1 MSSNLIIA
9 SATYTGEIFTDNG
22 LRFMQLS
29 IPSTGKNAAVPLL
42 VVPNKAAGET
52 FDAFAPGCSLLL
64 SGRLYPNR
72 NDYKMYVVP
81 NQPLQVVTKEVAINQ
96 VNLAGGVGYIA
107 EQKMEELFSF
117 SLMCKAPSQ
126 MLLNHSWQDSMGFR
140 IESWGDDAKRLTNLL
155 YVGRQMALAGTLRY
169 NTWQAQ
175 DGSHRATYQVRVRA
189 SQYSLFGK
197 NQPKEEAQQR
207 SVHAPVLP
215 VQQGEGAKTV
225 VTAAPCSFEE
235 TVDPPF

>member
-1 MSSNLIIA
+1 MNLILA
-9 SATYTGEIFTDNG
+9 SASYVGETFTDNG
-22 LRFMQLS
+22 LRFMQLT
-29 IPSTGKNAAVPLL
+29 IPSSGKNAAAVPLY

-52 FDAFAPGCSLLL
+52 FDAFAPGCNLLV

-81 NQPLQVVTKEVAINQ
+81 NQPLQVVAKEVNVNQ
-96 VNLAGGVGYIA
+96 VNLAGGVGYIQ
-107 EQKMEELFSF
+107 EQKMEELYSF

-126 MLLNHSWQDSMGFR
+126 MILNHSWQDSMGFR
-140 IESWGDDAKRLTNLL
+140 VESWGDDAKRLANLL
-155 YVGRQMALAGTLRY
+155 YVGRQLALSGSLRY

-175 DGSHRATYQVRVRA
+175 DGSHRSTYQVRVRA

-197 NQPKEEAQQR
+197 NQAKDGQPPA
-207 SVHAPVLP
+207 SVLP
-215 VQQGEGAKTV
+215 SQQGGEVKTV
-225 VTAAPCSFEE
+225 VAATPCSFEE

>member
-1 MSSNLIIA
+1 MNLILA
-9 SATYTGEIFTDNG
+9 SASYVGETFTDSG
-22 LRFMQLS
+22 LRFMQLTV
-29 IPSTGKNAAVPLL
+29 PSSGKNATPVPLYI
-42 VVPNKAAGET
+42 VPNKAAGET
-52 FDAFAPGCSLLL
+52 FDVFAPGCNLLV

-81 NQPLQVVTKEVAINQ
+81 NQPLQVVPKEVNVNQ

-107 EQKMEELFSF
+107 EQKMEELYSF

-126 MLLNHSWQDSMGFR
+126 AILNHSWQDSMGFR
-140 IESWGDDAKRLTNLL
+140 IESWGEDAKRLSTLL
-155 YVGRQMALAGTLRY
+155 YVGRQMALAGSLRY

-197 NQPKEEAQQR
+197 NQNKESQQAASVLPAQQGGD
-207 SVHAPVLP
+207 V
-215 VQQGEGAKTV
+215 KTV
-225 VTAAPCSFEE
+225 VAAAPCSLEE
-235 TVDPPF
+235 PVDPPF

>member
-1 MSSNLIIA
+1 MNLILA
-9 SATYTGEIFTDNG
+9 SATYTGETFTDNG

-29 IPSTGKNAAVPLL
+29 IPSTGKNAAVPLFI
-42 VVPNKAAGET
+42 VPNKAAGET
-52 FDAFAPGCSLLL
+52 FDAFAPGCNLLV

-81 NQPLQVVTKEVAINQ
+81 NQALQVLPKEVAINQ

-107 EQKMEELFSF
+107 EQKLEELFSF

-126 MLLNHSWQDSMGFR
+126 MILNHSWQDSMGFR

-197 NQPKEEAQQR
+197 NQPKEEVQQR
-207 SVHAPVLP
+207 SVQVPGLP
-215 VQQGEGAKTV
+215 IQQGEGARTV
-225 VTAAPCSFEE
+225 VAAAPCSFEE
-235 TVDPPF
+235 PVDPPF

>member
-1 MSSNLIIA
+1 MNLILA
-9 SATYTGEIFTDNG
+9 SATYTGETFTDNG

-29 IPSTGKNAAVPLL
+29 IPSTGKNAAVPLFI
-42 VVPNKAAGET
+42 VPNKAAGET
-52 FDAFAPGCSLLL
+52 FDAFAPGCNLLV

-81 NQPLQVVTKEVAINQ
+81 NQALQVVPKEVAINQ

-107 EQKMEELFSF
+107 EQKLEELFSF

-126 MLLNHSWQDSMGFR
+126 MILNHSWQDSMGFR

-175 DGSHRATYQVRVRA
+175 DGSHRSTYQVRVRA

-197 NQPKEEAQQR
+197 NQPKEEVQQR
-207 SVHAPVLP
+207 PVQAPGLP
-215 VQQGEGAKTV
+215 IQQGEGARTV
-225 VTAAPCSFEE
+225 VATAPCSFEE
-235 TVDPPF
+235 SVDPPF